1 LLTVTPAMPAAPARP
16 TIRTVLRTGTIV
28 ALMLVLLGLFA
39 WPLITASPASAA
51 TPGVQLSDD
60 GVHFSSTYTGSLFD
74 DTALMVPSTSQTGHF
89 WVKNASGDPAF
100 LRVSI
105 SGVNGGGSPFSGALT
120 VSASAPSSSGSA
132 VPVDA
137 ALPCYVLTQ
146 GLLLAPG
153 AVARVDATLALGNL
167 NGTSGQSSSVDFDI
181 IAGLSSAATGSMPA
195 TTCLTNSGTVPG
207 TPGGGGGTGGG
218 GSTGGT
224 TSGGVHGHG
233 GSGSSTT
240 PADPQPSGNASAGYD
255 APTPTDGSAFA
266 GAGESVAILD
276 PNTGR
281 FFQEWWVMAWVFG
294 VLAGGILCVL
304 YARRRFTH
312 DEEEEVTRWVDVPLS
327 GRKAWSTT
335 SGWA

>member
-1 LLTVTPAMPAAPARP
+1 MLMTRSIRARAPRGS
-16 TIRTVLRTGTIV
+16 VLRTGTIV

-39 WPLITASPASAA
+39 WPLISASPASAA
-51 TPGVQLSDD
+51 TSGVQLSDD

-74 DTALMVPSTSQTGHF
+74 DTAMMVPSTSQSGHF

-100 LRVSI
+100 LRISV
-105 SGVNGGGSPFSGALT
+105 SGVGGGGSPFSGALT
-120 VSASAPSSSGSA
+120 VTATTTSSSGPA

-137 ALPCYVLTQ
+137 AQPCYVLTQ
-146 GLLLAPG
+146 GQVLAPG
-153 AVARVDATLALGNL
+153 AVARVDATLALGDL
-167 NGTSGQSSSVDFDI
+167 TGTDGQSSSVDFDI
-181 IAGLSSAATGSMPA
+181 IVGLSSAATGSMPA
-195 TTCLTNSGTVPG
+195 TTCLTNSGTVTG
-207 TPGGGGGTGGG
+207 TPGGGGGGGGGG

-224 TSGGVHGHG
+224 TPGGVHGSTG
-233 GSGSSTT
+233 GGGASTT

-255 APTPTDGSAFA
+255 GPATTGGSAFA
-266 GAGESVAILD
+266 GVGESVGILD

-294 VLAGGILCVL
+294 ALAGGAFCAI
-304 YARRRFTH
+304 YARRRYTQQ
-312 DEEEEVTRWVDVPLS
+312 EEEEVTRWVDVPLS

>member
-1 LLTVTPAMPAAPARP
+1 MLMMRSTRARAPRGS
-16 TIRTVLRTGTIV
+16 VLRTGTIV

-39 WPLITASPASAA
+39 WPLISAPPASAA

-105 SGVNGGGSPFSGALT
+105 SGVGGGGSPFSGALT
-120 VSASAPSSSGSA
+120 VTASTPRSSGSA
-132 VPVDA
+132 VPVDS

-153 AVARVDATLALGNL
+153 AVARVDAILALGNL
-167 NGTSGQSSSVDFDI
+167 NGTTGQSSSVDFDI

-207 TPGGGGGTGGG
+207 TPGGGGGGSGG

-224 TSGGVHGHG
+224 TTGGHGHG
-233 GSGSSTT
+233 GGSTT
-240 PADPQPSGNASAGYD
+240 PADPLTSGNASAGYD
-255 APTPTDGSAFA
+255 APTQADGSAFA
-266 GAGESVAILD
+266 GVGESVAILD

-294 VLAGGILCVL
+294 ALAGGGLYVL
-304 YARRRFTH
+304 YARRRYTQ